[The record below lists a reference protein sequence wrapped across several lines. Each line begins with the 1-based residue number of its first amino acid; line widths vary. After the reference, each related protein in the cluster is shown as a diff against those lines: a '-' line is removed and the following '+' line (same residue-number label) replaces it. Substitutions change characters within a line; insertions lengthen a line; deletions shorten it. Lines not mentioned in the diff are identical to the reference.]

1 MRVRWNPARMSQLE
15 AAVSRHHRV
24 VLHRRGTEYVVVA
37 QALRSRGREEI
48 LVGRLPVTG
57 EDLEFVL
64 GELESFLVLEQ

>member
-1 MRVRWNPARMSQLE
+1 MSVRWNPARMSQLE

-24 VLHRRGTEYVVVA
+24 VLNRRGTEYVVVA
-37 QALRSRGREEI
+37 QALRTRGREEI

-64 GELESFLVLEQ
+64 GELEGFVVLEQ